1 MDRIIH
7 ALNQVIA
14 VARTR
19 LQTTPHDRNPPEM
32 TVLKGLEGSF
42 RPREAC
48 GWSIRHPGEPSTS
61 LSRRKM
67 TRNGGIS
74 DNPRRLYLLQTL
86 VKKWLRRNHGPD
98 LTKYLICAKFICYKE
113 IDFSELLDC
122 GDVLMSKTEKN
133 AEQDYRSTLNL
144 PKTSFP
150 MKANLPKREPDAV
163 AFWKEMDIYARIR
176 ERMAGKPKFILHDGP
191 PYANGDIHLGTAL
204 NKILKDMIVK
214 FKTMTGHDVPYVP
227 GYDCHG
233 LPIEFKVLSELG
245 EDAKRLSKAEIR
257 KRCSD
262 YALKYVDI
270 MSRDFQ
276 RLGVFGEWSNPYL
289 TLSHTYEGKIITV
302 FGEMYRKNF
311 IYRGQKPITWC
322 PTCRTAL
329 AEAEVEYD
337 DHTSPSIYVKFEVVE
352 GLEDLGKKA
361 SLLIWTTTP
370 WTLPANLATCV
381 HPHFDYVAV
390 DVGPEIYIVAEYLK
404 AIVLEAVGADATVQ
418 TVARYKGT
426 ELESVRYRHPFVD
439 RVNPV
444 ILGEHVTLEQGT
456 GLVHTAPGHGQE
468 DYVVGLEYGLPVYS
482 PVDDD
487 GCFTTEYPQQEGINV
502 FDANDAIL
510 ELLRDRKALLH
521 SEEFTHQYPHCWR
534 CKKAVIFRATP
545 QWFIAVDNNDLRQHA
560 LKEIERVDWIPKW
573 GEDRIHGMV
582 ANRPD
587 WCVSRQRSWGVPI
600 PIFHCA
606 HCGTEFFEDA
616 AFEHLKSLVA
626 QNGIDIWFTTEPEDL
641 LPAGT
646 TCACGSDRFVKEEDI
661 LDVWFES
668 GVSHRA
674 VLETTPGLSFP
685 ADLYIE
691 GSDQYRGWF
700 QSSLLPSVAVK
711 GEAPYRLVITHGFTV
726 TGDGKKMSKSLG
738 NAIYP
743 QEIIEKYGADVL
755 RLWVTSENFTQDMR
769 ASLDIFQQLADAYRR
784 MRNTF
789 KFLLS
794 NLFDFEP
801 ATHSVPYDQMEEL
814 DRWALH
820 VLRKT
825 VERVTKSYEDY
836 EFYAAFHTLYNYC
849 TVSLSSLYFDILK
862 DRLYTFA
869 ADNPARR
876 SSQTALNQILHAL
889 TRVLAP
895 TLCFTTEEAWH
906 AIPNQPDLEPSVHL
920 SAWPEIDREDPD
932 EELGERWE
940 RLLKIRGAVT
950 KALEMAR
957 AEGVLGNSLEA
968 KVLVYPRR
976 AGEADLLKRY
986 EAMLPTIFIVSQV
999 ELHAPDDTAPDSVS
1013 VDDGDV
1019 MIAVQKANGEK
1030 CKRCWNYSMTVGES
1044 AQHPSLCRRCR
1055 NELGGCDE

>member
-1 MDRIIH
+1 MS
-7 ALNQVIA
+7 
-14 VARTR
+14 
-19 LQTTPHDRNPPEM
+19 E
-32 TVLKGLEGSF
+32 
-42 RPREAC
+42 
-48 GWSIRHPGEPSTS
+48 
-61 LSRRKM
+61 
-67 TRNGGIS
+67 
-74 DNPRRLYLLQTL
+74 
-86 VKKWLRRNHGPD
+86 
-98 LTKYLICAKFICYKE
+98 TK
-113 IDFSELLDC
+113 
-122 GDVLMSKTEKN
+122 KN
-133 AEQDYRSTLNL
+133 AEQEYRDTLNL

-163 AFWKEMDIYARIR
+163 AFWEEMDIYAKIR

-214 FKTMTGHDVPYVP
+214 HKTMTGHDAPYVP

-245 EDAKRLSKAEIR
+245 EDAKNLSKADIR
-257 KRCSD
+257 KRCSK
-262 YALKYVDI
+262 YALRYVDV

-276 RLGVFGEWSNPYL
+276 RLGVFGQWSDPYL
-289 TLSHTYEGKIITV
+289 TLSHKYEEKIITV
-302 FGEMYRKNF
+302 FGEMYKKNF

-329 AEAEVEYD
+329 AEAEVEYE
-337 DHTSPSIYVKFEVVE
+337 DHASPSIYVKFEVVE
-352 GLEDLGKKA
+352 GLENLGKKA
-361 SLLIWTTTP
+361 YILIWTTTP

-390 DVGPEIYIVAEYLK
+390 DVGSEIYIMAEYLK
-404 AIVLEAVGADATVQ
+404 AVVLEAAGADVRSKTVG
-418 TVARYKGT
+418 RYKGKD
-426 ELESVRYRHPFVD
+426 LVSLRYRHPFID

-468 DYVVGLEYGLPVYS
+468 DYVVGLEYGLPIYS

-487 GCFTTEYPQQEGINV
+487 GCFTSDFAEFEGKNV
-502 FDANDAIL
+502 FDANAPIM
-510 ELLRDRKALLH
+510 ELLREKGVLVQ
-521 SEEFTHQYPHCWR
+521 SEQIVHQYPHCWR
-534 CKKAVIFRATP
+534 CKNPVIFRATR
-545 QWFIAVDNNDLRQHA
+545 QWFIAVDENRLRDEA
-560 LKEIERVDWIPKW
+560 LKQIEQVKWIPKW

-606 HCGTEFFEDA
+606 QCGKEFFEDA
-616 AFEHLKSLVA
+616 AFEHLKKLVA
-626 QNGIDIWFTTEPEDL
+626 ENGIDIWFTREPEGL
-641 LPAGT
+641 LPEGT
-646 TCACGSDRFVKEEDI
+646 KCDCGSGEFIKEEDI

-674 VLETTPGLSFP
+674 VLETTEGLSFP

-711 GEAPYRLVITHGFTV
+711 ERAPYRTVITHGFTV

-743 QEIIEKYGADVL
+743 QEIIKNYGADVL

-769 ASLDIFQQLADAYRR
+769 ASMDIFKQLADAYRR
-784 MRNTF
+784 LRNTF

-801 ATHSVPYDQMEEL
+801 AKHAVPYEKMEEL

-820 VLRKT
+820 VLQKT
-825 VERVTKSYEDY
+825 IAKVSKAHEEY
-836 EFYAAFHTLYNYC
+836 EFYTAFHTLYNYC
-849 TVSLSSLYFDILK
+849 TVSLSSLYFDMLK

-869 ADNPARR
+869 AENPARR
-876 SSQTALNQILHAL
+876 SSQTALNVILHAL
-889 TRVLAP
+889 TRMLAP
-895 TLCFTTEEAWH
+895 ALCFTAEEAWL
-906 AIPNQPDLEPSVHL
+906 AIPNQPDREPSVHL
-920 SAWPEIDREDPD
+920 CAWPEVEQKYVDD
-932 EELGERWE
+932 ELGKRWE
-940 RLLKIRGAVT
+940 RLLKIRGAAT
-950 KALEMAR
+950 KALEVAR
-957 AEGVLGNSLEA
+957 KDGVLGNSLEA
-968 KVLVYPRR
+968 KVLIYPTR
-976 AGEADLLKRY
+976 AEEGELLGRY
-986 EAMLPTIFIVSQV
+986 EDMLPTIFIVSQV
-999 ELHAPDDTAPDSVS
+999 ELHPF
-1013 VDDGDV
+1013 GD
-1019 MIAVQKANGEK
+1019 AVQGDIVAEDGHVSITVERADGGK
-1030 CKRCWNYSMTVGES
+1030 CKRCWNYSTTVGES
-1044 AQHPSLCRRCR
+1044 AQHPSICGRCID
-1055 NELGGCDE
+1055 ELGGFDE